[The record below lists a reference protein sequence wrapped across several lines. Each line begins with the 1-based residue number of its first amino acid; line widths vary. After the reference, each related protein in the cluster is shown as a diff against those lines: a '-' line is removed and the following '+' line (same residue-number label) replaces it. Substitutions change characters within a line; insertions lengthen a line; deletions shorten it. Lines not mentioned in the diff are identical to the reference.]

1 VAVVDLDTDT
11 VDRLLSTTRAVRK
24 RLDLNRPVPADL
36 ITECVRLAI
45 QAPSAADM
53 QNWRWVAVTDARTRK
68 AIGDLHLAA
77 DDTRHVRDLLANAT
91 TDAERRRLES
101 ALYLSENLHRVP
113 VLVLAYALDPGLP
126 LPVLYGSIFPAVWSL
141 QLALR
146 SRGLGSTLMWAQN
159 EAAVNEVVGAPAQ
172 ARIAALLPVA
182 YYTGE
187 TFKPA
192 RRRPVEEVLYWER
205 WEN

>member
-1 VAVVDLDTDT
+1 MEVVDLDVTT

-24 RLDLNRPVPADL
+24 RLDLTRQVPAEL
-36 ITECVRLAI
+36 ITECVRLAT
-45 QAPSAADM
+45 QAPSAADL
-53 QNWRWVAVTDARTRK
+53 QNWRWVAITDERTRK
-68 AIGDLHLAA
+68 AIGDIHLAA
-77 DDTRHVRDLLANAT
+77 DDTRHVRDLLADAG

-101 ALYLSENLHRVP
+101 ALHLIDNLHRVP

-126 LPVLYGSIFPAVWSL
+126 TPALYGSIFPAVWSL

-146 SRGLGSTLMWAQN
+146 SRGLGSKLMWVQN
-159 EAAVNEVVGAPAQ
+159 EAAVNEVVGAPDD
-172 ARIAALLPVA
+172 ARIAALIPVA

-192 RRRPVEEVLYWER
+192 RRRPVEEVLSWQR
-205 WEN
+205 WPS